1 MVVVA
6 RASRPCVPTK
16 ARTCGNQKLTDETPV
31 PLPEC
36 ASKDSCPVGFPAA
49 SLSDMA
55 GAVDKVDSVRLT
67 RFELKRLTWAVA
79 LSLALHFL
87 AWGGYELGKKT
98 GLWQRLHWPARLH
111 LAQKKST
118 PPPVQESEP
127 SIFLDV
133 DPDQV
138 SPDAPKDAKYYSSK
152 NSRAA
157 NPDADK
163 DLNQPKLTGKQTDV
177 PKTKDVPR
185 TQNAKPQPPA
195 PQPQPKK
202 ETQPEQPK
210 PKELTGDT
218 KLAKLETS
226 PEKTEDKPERPR
238 TVREALAK
246 QSNLFPSRQMQQEG
260 GTRRQALV
268 PSLDAKST
276 PFGDYDSRFIAAV
289 SQRWYDLLDSQKF
302 ASDRLGKVT
311 LRFHLN
317 YDGSIT
323 DVQIVEN
330 TVGELLGYV
339 CQKAITDPSPFA
351 PWPSDMRRMVGA
363 NFREIAFTFYYY

>member
-1 MVVVA
+1 MAVA
-6 RASRPCVPTK
+6 V
-16 ARTCGNQKLTDETPV
+16 E
-31 PLPEC
+31 
-36 ASKDSCPVGFPAA
+36 
-49 SLSDMA
+49 
-55 GAVDKVDSVRLT
+55 KVDSVRVN
-67 RFELKRLTWAVA
+67 RFESKRLVWAIV
-79 LSLALHFL
+79 LSLAIHLL
-87 AWGGYELGKKT
+87 GWGGYELGKKT
-98 GLWQRLHWPARLH
+98 GLWQRLHWPERLH
-111 LAQKKST
+111 LAQKKVL

-163 DLNQPKLTGKQTDV
+163 DLNQPKLAGKQTDV
-177 PKTKDVPR
+177 PKTKDIPR
-185 TQNAKPQPPA
+185 TQNAKPQPPV

-202 ETQPEQPK
+202 ETQPEQLK

-238 TVREALAK
+238 TIREALAQ

-289 SQRWYDLLDSQKF
+289 TQRWYDLLDSQKF
-302 ASDRLGKVT
+302 ASDRRGRVT
-311 LRFHLN
+311 LQFHLN
-317 YDGSIT
+317 YDGSIS
-323 DVQIVEN
+323 DIKILNNE
-330 TVGELLGYV
+330 VGELLSYV
-339 CQKAITDPSPFA
+339 CQEAITDPSPYA

-363 NFREIAFTFYYY
+363 NFREIVFTFYYY

>member
-1 MVVVA
+1 MVV
-6 RASRPCVPTK
+6 
-16 ARTCGNQKLTDETPV
+16 
-31 PLPEC
+31 
-36 ASKDSCPVGFPAA
+36 
-49 SLSDMA
+49 
-55 GAVDKVDSVRLT
+55 AVEKVDSVRVN
-67 RFELKRLTWAVA
+67 RFESKRLVWAII
-79 LSLALHFL
+79 LSLAIHLL
-87 AWGGYELGKKT
+87 GWGGYELGKKT
-98 GLWQRLHWPARLH
+98 GLWQRLHWPERLH
-111 LAQKKST
+111 LAQKKVL

-163 DLNQPKLTGKQTDV
+163 DLNQPKLAGKQTDV
-177 PKTKDVPR
+177 PKTKDIPR
-185 TQNAKPQPPA
+185 TQNAKPQPPV

-202 ETQPEQPK
+202 ETQPEQLK

-238 TVREALAK
+238 TIREALAQ

-289 SQRWYDLLDSQKF
+289 TQRWYDLLDSQKF
-302 ASDRLGKVT
+302 ASDRRGRVT
-311 LRFHLN
+311 LQFHLN
-317 YDGSIT
+317 YDGSIS
-323 DVQIVEN
+323 DIKILNNE
-330 TVGELLGYV
+330 VGELLSYV
-339 CQKAITDPSPFA
+339 CQEAITDPSPYA

-363 NFREIAFTFYYY
+363 NFREIVFTFYYY